1 MHSYFHWIQYT
12 TKSQMSTVVLS
23 EEKGSSKT
31 IFIVVVIGHEK
42 KALYYQE
49 IMNIF
54 AILELQHSDPILII

>member
-1 MHSYFHWIQYT
+1 ML
-12 TKSQMSTVVLS
+12 TVLFS
-23 EEKGSSKT
+23 EQKGSSKT
-31 IFIVVVIGHEK
+31 IFIVVVIGHEN